1 MMVGRR
7 AVLKTR
13 GSTAT
18 AVVAGILVSLA
29 AAETLHGMLTAG
41 AGRERREV
49 MHALTAQLGLTDLAL
64 FTKARYT
71 RHRSVA
77 DLHSAFQD
85 APTAMEHFPA
95 GSLVGAAACLSSG
108 GLARRNGRL
117 SHALLARTAPF
128 AY

>member
-29 AAETLHGMLTAG
+29 VAETLHGMLTAG

-64 FTKARYT
+64 FTEARYT

-95 GSLVGAAACLSSG
+95 GSLVAPQRAFPRAALRAG
-108 GLARRNGRL
+108 TGD
-117 SHALLARTAPF
+117 
-128 AY
+128 